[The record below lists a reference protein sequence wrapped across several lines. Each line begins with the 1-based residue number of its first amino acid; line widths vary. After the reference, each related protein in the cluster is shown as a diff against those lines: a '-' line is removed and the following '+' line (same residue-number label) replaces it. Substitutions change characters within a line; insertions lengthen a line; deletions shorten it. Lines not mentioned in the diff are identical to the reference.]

1 MRYKSTPLAS
11 LDATRA
17 VTRVYWVDVG
27 ESGPVLSTGSKEKH
41 RMRPVESGISQVS
54 SRSAGFLAVA
64 LGT

>member
-1 MRYKSTPLAS
+1 M
-11 LDATRA
+11 
-17 VTRVYWVDVG
+17 DVG